1 MKKLLALLLAALMLL
16 ALAACGGTPAE
27 TTAPAS
33 PVTASP
39 DEAYSPDLPDPETVD
54 IAGTFNIL
62 VSANIERN
70 DFHAEGEEGTA
81 VETAIFRRNEL
92 LKEKYGV
99 EIVDE
104 DLIEFGSTNGSGTG
118 FKTVY
123 NDYMAGEGLYDAAS
137 IGPYDVAT
145 LAYGGYLH
153 DLNQTPYVD
162 LTKPYWDQRANADLA
177 VNGRMYYS
185 TGDISHVDNLMTH
198 AILFN
203 KDMIAEYGLED
214 PYQLVRDDEW
224 TMESYA
230 RIAKSV
236 GEDLNQDGIYNE
248 HDRYGI
254 LTWNDPT
261 TAILACSGERI
272 ASVGE
277 DGLIHLTFYNERV
290 LNLYDRYFDLVF
302 DQAHSYNYQY
312 DNVTGKATLLAT
324 WDPNRDAIFNED
336 RAVFYMTL
344 VETVERHRDS
354 ETDFGILPYPKLDEN
369 QERFGHAV
377 SAFHSQF
384 VCVPKMAKDY
394 ERTGIVLEELAY
406 QGLRLLTPAFY
417 DQTLVGR
424 YVRDEESAEMLDIIY
439 ATHVFDLGAYYK
451 IGSYNSKMS
460 QIYVTRTP
468 IASMYETYRVSAE
481 RMIDLINQMMQSI
494 EE

>member
-1 MKKLLALLLAALMLL
+1 
-16 ALAACGGTPAE
+16 
-27 TTAPAS
+27 
-33 PVTASP
+33 
-39 DEAYSPDLPDPETVD
+39 
-54 IAGTFNIL
+54 
-62 VSANIERN
+62 
-70 DFHAEGEEGTA
+70 
-81 VETAIFRRNEL
+81 
-92 LKEKYGV
+92 
-99 EIVDE
+99 
-104 DLIEFGSTNGSGTG
+104 
-118 FKTVY
+118 
-123 NDYMAGEGLYDAAS
+123 
-137 IGPYDVAT
+137 
-145 LAYGGYLH
+145 
-153 DLNQTPYVD
+153 
-162 LTKPYWDQRANADLA
+162 
-177 VNGRMYYS
+177 MYYS

-494 EE
+494 E